1 MKKIIA
7 LLLVF
12 AFLFSMA
19 SCNFGP
25 AAQTTPAGTTPEV
38 TTPEVT
44 TPEATT
50 EHVHEFV
57 LSEADSTPAQCEA
70 AGLEVSICSCGER
83 EEKEV
88 EALGHN
94 MKVQMENKPS
104 CTETGTTILKCSNCG
119 KREYITTDALNHNY
133 ATDTEASRLVRCLNE
148 GCPSCYW
155 AESNGKHTEALTFN
169 FGEEDKKAIDDKYNE
184 VLALI
189 EAAPKYDPALHG
201 FAEEGALADEFAAVD
216 AVHTELYDLIMNAIS
231 QRQLAE
237 IAYYCDMDNKELEET
252 HAEMLD
258 YHTQIVA
265 KFYTLSRPFYDSCY
279 REFYYQGMSEEEINS
294 FLFDSD
300 AVSNPEYTALKERNN
315 AIETEFLALSEMQQ
329 KERVAE
335 MYAEFAA
342 NNNKMAQ
349 LMGYENYLEYAYENV
364 YGRDYTYQDAAE
376 LADMVKEYIAPVF
389 AAIYKK
395 WDTIS
400 VREQADIDT
409 YYSQVQN
416 SFFEDLAPNTLVNDY
431 IDLMAFTSNPDKQI
445 SFSDEFNK
453 LMGDGNM
460 FRGEYQGAFVTTI
473 SGVRLP
479 IAYFGEGYDNAFTI
493 VHEFGHFM
501 NEIYSADVA
510 EENPEVNQSFDLLEM
525 HSQGNELLY
534 LTYLKENAGFTEVAL
549 NLVET
554 YTLVNMFYIV
564 MAGMTIDVFEQAIY
578 LNQYDGLNADVI
590 MADGQITYDEYDFLY
605 KSICTDFGALDVI
618 GDYWQYG
625 MTITSACYYISYS
638 VSALSVLQ
646 LYDIANTQGF
656 DVAKDAYLKLFTY
669 VDENPEM
676 TMEEILTYA
685 GMRSFKDEQLYI
697 SMNEYFLKK

>member
-12 AFLFSMA
+12 AFLLSMT
-19 SCNFGP
+19 SCNFGLFL
-25 AAQTTPAGTTPEV
+25 QETTLAETTPEV
-38 TTPEVT
+38 TTP
-44 TPEATT
+44 A
-50 EHVHEFV
+50 EHVHNFV
-57 LSEADSTPAQCEA
+57 LSEADSTPATCEA
-70 AGLEVSICSCGER
+70 AGLEVSICSCGEK
-83 EEKEV
+83 EEKTV
-88 EALGHN
+88 DALGHTW
-94 MKVQMENKPS
+94 KVQMENKPS
-104 CTETGTTILKCSNCG
+104 CTDTGTTVYKCSKCA
-119 KREYITTDALNHNY
+119 KREYVTTDAIGHNY
-133 ATDTEASRLVRCLNE
+133 DTDAEASRLVRCLNE
-148 GCPSCYW
+148 NCKECYW
-155 AESNGKHTEALTFN
+155 AESNGTHTEALTFN
-169 FGEEDKKAIDDKYNE
+169 FTKEDEAAID
-184 VLALI
+184 A
-189 EAAPKYDPALHG
+189 KYDEVKALLDAAARYDEALHG

-216 AVHTELYDLIMNAIS
+216 ALHTELYDLIMNAIS
-231 QRQLAE
+231 QKQLAE
-237 IAYYCDMDNKELEET
+237 IAYYCDMDNEELEET
-252 HAEMLD
+252 HAYMMD
-258 YHTQIVA
+258 YQTAVIA

-279 REFYYQGMSEEEINS
+279 REFYYQGMTDEEINA

-315 AIETEFLALSEMQQ
+315 AIEAEFLALSDAEQ
-329 KERVAE
+329 KAKIAE
-335 MYAEFAA
+335 MYAEFVE

-376 LADMVKEYIAPVF
+376 LAEWVKEYISPVF

-395 WDTIS
+395 WDTLS
-400 VREQADIDT
+400 VSDQKDIDT
-409 YYSQVQN
+409 YYSQIRD
-416 SFFEDLAPNTLVNDY
+416 SFFKSIDANTLVNDY
-431 IDLMAFTSNPDKQI
+431 IDTLAFTTNPDKQI

-460 FRGEYQGAFVTTI
+460 FRGDYEGAFVTTI
-473 SGVRLP
+473 NGVNIP
-479 IAYFGEGYDNAFTI
+479 VAYFGKGYDNAFTI

-501 NEIYSADVA
+501 NEIYSADIA
-510 EENPEVNQSFDLLEM
+510 EADNEFSQSYDLLEM
-525 HSQGNELLY
+525 HSQGDELLY
-534 LTYLKENAGFTEVAL
+534 LAYLKENGGFTEVAL

-590 MADGQITYDEYDFLY
+590 MADGLITADEYNLLY
-605 KSICTDFGALDVI
+605 TSICTDFGVADVI
-618 GDYWQYG
+618 DGYWQYG

-646 LYDIANTQGF
+646 LYDVANTEGF
-656 DVAKDAYLKLFTY
+656 DAAKDAYLKLFTY

-676 TMEEILTYA
+676 TMEEILAYA
-685 GMRSFKDEQLYI
+685 GLLSYKDEQLYI

>member
-12 AFLFSMA
+12 VFLFSMV
-19 SCNFGP
+19 SCNLLPFIKEIKP
-25 AAQTTPAGTTPEV
+25 AETTPEV
-38 TTPEVT
+38 TTPD
-44 TPEATT
+44 ATT
-50 EHVHEFV
+50 EHVHNFV
-57 LSEADSTPAQCEA
+57 LSEADSTPAKCET
-70 AGLEVSICSCGER
+70 AGLEVSICSCGAK
-83 EEKEV
+83 EEKTV

-104 CTETGTTILKCSNCG
+104 CTETGTTVYKCSKCT
-119 KREYITTDALNHNY
+119 KREYVTTDALNHNY
-133 ATDTEASRLVRCLNE
+133 DTTTEPSRLVRCLNE

-169 FGEEDKKAIDDKYNE
+169 FTKDDEAAIDAKYNE
-184 VLALI
+184 ILALI
-189 EAAPKYDPALHG
+189 EAAAKYDPALHG
-201 FAEEGALADEFAAVD
+201 FAEEGALADEFKIVD
-216 AVHTELYDLIMNAIS
+216 DLHTELYDLIMNAMS
-231 QRQLAE
+231 QKQLAE
-237 IAYYCDMDNKELEET
+237 IAYYCDMDNDELQEM
-252 HAEMLD
+252 HAYMMD
-258 YHTQIVA
+258 YQTAVIA

-279 REFYYQGMSEEEINS
+279 REFYYQGMTDEEINA

-315 AIETEFLALSEMQQ
+315 AIESEFLALSEMQQ
-329 KERVAE
+329 KAKVAE

-342 NNNKMAQ
+342 NNNAMAK
-349 LMGYENYLEYAYENV
+349 LMGYDNYLEYAYENV

-395 WDTIS
+395 WDTIA

-409 YYSQVQN
+409 YYTQVRD
-416 SFFEDLAPNTLVNDY
+416 SFFETASANQLVNDY
-431 IDLMAFTSNPDKQI
+431 IDLLAFTTNPDKQI
-445 SFSDEFNK
+445 TFSDEFNK

-460 FRGEYQGAFVTTI
+460 FRGDYDGAFVTTI
-473 SGVRLP
+473 SGVNLP
-479 IAYFGEGYDNAFTI
+479 IAYFGPGYDNAFTI

-501 NEIYSADVA
+501 NEIYSADIA
-510 EENPEVNQSFDLLEM
+510 EENYDFAQSYDLLEM
-525 HSQGNELLY
+525 HSQGDELLY
-534 LTYLKENAGFTEVAL
+534 LAYLKENAGFTEVAL
-549 NLVET
+549 TLVET
-554 YTLVNMFYIV
+554 YTLVNMFYSV

-590 MADGQITYDEYDFLY
+590 MADGTITADEYDFLY
-605 KSICTDFGALDVI
+605 KSICTDFGAVDVI

-646 LYDIANTQGF
+646 LYEMANTDGF
-656 DVAKDAYLKLFTY
+656 DAAKDAYLKLFTY
-669 VDENPEM
+669 VDELTEENPNM
-676 TMEEILTYA
+676 TMEEILAYA
-685 GMRSFKDEQLYI
+685 GMLSYDNEQLYI
-697 SMNEYFLKK
+697 DLNKYFLK